1 MSLFDHPDSYVCG
14 YAGVP
19 VSDLILR
26 MGYLGQDYRDLYEAD
41 YHIGEDVES
50 NMAEYKRRSPVWN
63 VDKLTRP
70 VRIHTNPHD
79 EDVNFIEVE
88 HLMQA
93 LTAAG
98 KDFEYEVYDVP
109 GGHSFDRLDTPEAWA
124 ARKEIYAFL
133 ARYLKP
139 PNPKIEPRADPG
151 GPGRAV
157 APRASHRRNAASA
170 KTPRRRDIAH
180 EAIAVSPQRHG
191 DTEASH
197 TETSHHRAVE
207 DAKNSRM
214 GPEATESA
222 PVSASATDISL
233 RVRANGGVPRAC
245 RP

>member
-26 MGYLGQDYRDLYEAD
+26 MGYLGQDYRDLYEAE

-98 KDFEYEVYDVP
+98 Q
-109 GGHSFDRLDTPEAWA
+109 G
-124 ARKEIYAFL
+124 
-133 ARYLKP
+133 
-139 PNPKIEPRADPG
+139 
-151 GPGRAV
+151 
-157 APRASHRRNAASA
+157 
-170 KTPRRRDIAH
+170 
-180 EAIAVSPQRHG
+180 
-191 DTEASH
+191 
-197 TETSHHRAVE
+197 
-207 DAKNSRM
+207 
-214 GPEATESA
+214 
-222 PVSASATDISL
+222 L
-233 RVRANGGVPRAC
+233 RVRGLRCPRRPQLRPARHPRSLGGAERDLRLPRPVSQTAAT
-245 RP
+245 RRSASG

>member
-1 MSLFDHPDSYVCG
+1 MVKNHPRVDSKRVGILGWSHGGLITLMSLFDHPDSYVCG

-41 YHIGEDVES
+41 FHIGEDVES
-50 NMAEYKRRSPVWN
+50 NMAEYKKRSPVWN
-63 VDKLTRP
+63 VHKLTRP

-93 LTAAG
+93 LTAEG

-139 PNPKIEPRADPG
+139 PNAKIHLGLTAQ
-151 GPGRAV
+151 GRA
-157 APRASHRRNAASA
+157 AP
-170 KTPRRRDIAH
+170 
-180 EAIAVSPQRHG
+180 
-191 DTEASH
+191 
-197 TETSHHRAVE
+197 
-207 DAKNSRM
+207 
-214 GPEATESA
+214 
-222 PVSASATDISL
+222 
-233 RVRANGGVPRAC
+233 
-245 RP
+245 